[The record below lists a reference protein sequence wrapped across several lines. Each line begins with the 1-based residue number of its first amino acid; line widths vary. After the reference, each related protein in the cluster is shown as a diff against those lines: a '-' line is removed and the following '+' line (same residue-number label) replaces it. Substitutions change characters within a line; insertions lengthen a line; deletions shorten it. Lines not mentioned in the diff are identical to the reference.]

1 MATVYSDFSRD
12 RIGWFFGLTGPQLVV
27 LSVGLFPVLWAFNTE
42 QWGLLLGLAAGWAI
56 LFVLV
61 VVPIRGRSATGWLTA
76 SVAHAVGLVF
86 RWTPWRS
93 HASRGQADDLSV
105 PDLPGVLHGI
115 RVHDGPPQGPAM
127 SRVAIVQDKANRIW
141 AVTAALS
148 HPGLALAD
156 SEERTRQGRGLTDL
170 LNACARTELISEVIF
185 VVRTVPDD
193 GAERDQWLTRHLRP
207 DAPELART
215 VNTQLSQVLS
225 QAAVRTETYVTIVAP
240 EARLA
245 KEAKEFGR
253 GVDARARAMLMLAG
267 EVEAHLRAGM
277 RATGVEWLTSPQLA
291 AAVRTGFAP
300 GDRAGIVEALA
311 ARDNDRGV
319 NADVPWAQAGPSGA
333 DTVVRHYSH
342 DAWNSISATI
352 KLPAR
357 GAVIGALAPVLVPTE
372 PGERRSL
379 MVACPILA
387 ASTADR
393 QTANAEWAADMGETL
408 RAKAGVKTRARE
420 QHAAARTRGLDAKL
434 ASGHAL
440 VRPYAV
446 ATVTVPKTARIAE
459 HGRRLDAAVRRA
471 GFAPLRL
478 DLAHDAGFAA
488 STVPLGLSLTRKV
501 EGA

>member
-12 RIGWFFGLTGPQLVV
+12 RIGWFFGLTGGQLAA
-27 LSVGLFPVLWAFNTE
+27 LSIGLFPVLWAFNTA
-42 QWGLLLGLAAGWAI
+42 QWGLLLGLTAGWAL

-61 VVPIRGRSATGWLTA
+61 VVPIRGRSATGWLAA
-76 SVAHAVGLVF
+76 SLAHTVGVVF

-93 HASRGQADDLSV
+93 RASRGQADDPGV

-127 SRVAIVQDKANRIW
+127 SRVAIIQDKANRVW
-141 AVTAALS
+141 AVTAALT

-156 SEERTRQGRGLTDL
+156 TDERTRQGRGLTDL
-170 LNACARTELISEVIF
+170 LNACARAELISEVIF
-185 VVRTVPDD
+185 VVRSVPDD
-193 GAERDQWLTRHLRP
+193 GAERAQWLAGHLRP
-207 DAPELART
+207 DAHPLART
-215 VNTQLSQVLS
+215 VNQQLSQVLS

-245 KEAKEFGR
+245 RQAKEFGR
-253 GVDARARAMLMLAG
+253 GVDARARAMLMLAS
-267 EVEAHLRAGM
+267 EVEAHLRGGM

-291 AAVRTGFAP
+291 VAVRTGFAP
-300 GDRAGIVEALA
+300 GDRAGIVEALT
-311 ARDNDRGV
+311 ARDTDPGV

-342 DAWNSISATI
+342 DAWNSVSATI

-379 MVACPILA
+379 MVAFPILA
-387 ASTADR
+387 ASAADR

-420 QHAAARTRGLDAKL
+420 RQAVARTRGLDAKL
-434 ASGHAL
+434 ASGDAL

-459 HGRRLDAAVRRA
+459 YGRRLDAAVRRA

-478 DLAHDAGFAA
+478 DLAQDAGFAA
-488 STVPLGLSLTRKV
+488 SSIPLGLCLTRKV

>member
-1 MATVYSDFSRD
+1 MATVYGDYSRD
-12 RIGWFFGLTGPQLVV
+12 RIGWFFGLSGMQLTI
-27 LSVGLFPVLWAFNTE
+27 LSVGLFPVLWAFNAR
-42 QWGLLLGLAAGWAI
+42 QWGLLLGLTAGWGL
-56 LFVLV
+56 LFILV
-61 VVPIRGRSATGWLTA
+61 VVPVRGRSATGWLAA
-76 SVAHAVGLVF
+76 SIAHAVGLVF

-93 HASRGQADDLSV
+93 RASRGQADDLGV

-115 RVHDGPPQGPAM
+115 RVHDGPPQGAAM
-127 SRVAIVQDKANRIW
+127 SRVAVVQDKANRVW
-141 AVTAALS
+141 AVTAAVT

-156 SEERTRQGRGLTDL
+156 AEERTRQGRGLTDL

-185 VVRTVPDD
+185 VVRSVPDD
-193 GAERDQWLTRHLRP
+193 GAERDQWLVRHLRP
-207 DAPELART
+207 DAPVLARA
-215 VNTQLSQVLS
+215 VNEQLAQVLS
-225 QAAVRTETYVTIVAP
+225 QAAVRTEAFVTIVAP

-253 GVDARARAMLMLAG
+253 GIEARARAMLMLAG
-267 EVEAHLRAGM
+267 EVETHLRAGM
-277 RATGVEWLTSPQLA
+277 RISEVEWLTSPKLA
-291 AAVRTGFAP
+291 VAVRTGFAP
-300 GDRAGIVEALA
+300 GDRAGIIAALA
-311 ARDNDRGV
+311 ARDADPGV

-333 DTVVRHYSH
+333 DAVVRHYSH
-342 DAWNSISATI
+342 DAWNSISATV

-372 PGERRSL
+372 PGERRAL
-379 MVACPILA
+379 MVAFPILA
-387 ASTADR
+387 ATAADR
-393 QTANAEWAADMGETL
+393 QTANSEWAADMGETL

-420 QHAAARTRGLDAKL
+420 QQAVARTRGLDSKL

-459 HGRRLDAAVRRA
+459 YGRRLDAAVRRA

-478 DLAHDAGFAA
+478 DLAQDAGFAA
-488 STVPLGLSLTRKV
+488 STIPLGLSLTRKV

>member
-1 MATVYSDFSRD
+1 MASVYGDYSRD
-12 RIGWFFGLTGPQLVV
+12 RIGWFFGLSGAQLTI
-27 LSVGLFPVLWAFNTE
+27 LCVGLFPALWAFNAR
-42 QWGLLLGLAAGWAI
+42 QWGLLLGSAAGGAV

-61 VVPIRGRSATGWLTA
+61 VVPIRGRSATGWLA
-76 SVAHAVGLVF
+76 AALSHAVGVVF
-86 RWTPWRS
+86 RWTTWRS
-93 HASRGQADDLSV
+93 RAARGQADDLGV

-115 RVHDGPPQGPAM
+115 RVHDAPPNGPSM
-127 SRVAIVQDKANRIW
+127 TRVAIIQDKANRVW
-141 AVTAALS
+141 AMTAAIT

-156 SEERTRQGRGLTDL
+156 ADERTREGRGLTDL
-170 LNACARTELISEVIF
+170 LNACARAELISEVIF
-185 VVRTVPDD
+185 VVRSVPDD

-207 DAPELART
+207 DAPALART
-215 VNTQLSQVLS
+215 VNEHLSRVLS
-225 QAAVRTETYVTIVAP
+225 QAAVRTEVFLTIVAP

-253 GVDARARAMLMLAG
+253 GIEARARAMLMLAG

-277 RATGVEWLTSPQLA
+277 RVTDVDWLTSPRLA

-300 GDRAGIVEALA
+300 GDRAGIIEALA
-311 ARDNDRGV
+311 ARDIDPGV
-319 NADVPWAQAGPSGA
+319 NANVPWAQAGPSGA
-333 DTVVRHYSH
+333 DAVVRHYSH
-342 DAWNSISATI
+342 DAWNSVSATV

-379 MVACPILA
+379 MVAYPILA
-387 ASTADR
+387 ATAADR

-408 RAKAGVKTRARE
+408 RAKAGVRTRARE
-420 QHAAARTRGLDAKL
+420 QQATARTRGLDAKL

-440 VRPYAV
+440 VRPYAI

-459 HGRRLDAAVRRA
+459 YGRRLDAAIRRA

-478 DLAHDAGFAA
+478 DLAQDAGFAA
-488 STVPLGLSLTRKV
+488 STIPLGLSLTRKV